1 MLSAIVAFMVN
12 DTREASCAPS
22 NPATA
27 ERASNTAMLAANAAA
42 CDPRPG
48 PPNEPIASATA
59 RATPSGFLSV
69 VAALSR

>member
-1 MLSAIVAFMVN
+1 MLSAIVAFRAN
-12 DTREASCAPS
+12 DTREASGTPS

-48 PPNEPIASATA
+48 PPNDPIASDTA
-59 RATPSGFLSV
+59 RATPSGFISV